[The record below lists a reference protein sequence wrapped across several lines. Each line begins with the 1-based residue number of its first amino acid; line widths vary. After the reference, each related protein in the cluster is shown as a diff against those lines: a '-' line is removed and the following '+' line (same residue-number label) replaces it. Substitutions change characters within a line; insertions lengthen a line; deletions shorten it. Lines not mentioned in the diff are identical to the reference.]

1 MGAAL
6 FFSFD
11 FVSLVIGVAVGVLAA
26 FAAWKLRFSKDR
38 EQTRDLNT
46 RLTSQS
52 YQLDRARQEL
62 ADTKAGVARMLADR
76 YENFTAGANG
86 ADEGLDSTD
95 SDPLR
100 LTMVAGIGPK
110 LAITLASYGVTDLIR
125 LASLSEQQMT
135 VIESSAPSLADR
147 MSREGW
153 KQQALRLLEL
163 PPVESL
169 PDSNETASIESYDWT
184 SFRERSHPPANG
196 SSGLRH

>member
-1 MGAAL
+1 MGAAQ
-6 FFSFD
+6 FSFD
-11 FVSLVIGVAVGVLAA
+11 LVSMVIGVAVGVLAA
-26 FAAWKLRFSKDR
+26 FAAWKLHFSTNR

-52 YQLDRARQEL
+52 HQLDRARQEL
-62 ADTKAGVARMLADR
+62 ADAKAVVARMLADR
-76 YENFTAGANG
+76 DENSIVDGQ
-86 ADEGLDSTD
+86 ADEGFDSTD

-147 MSREGW
+147 MTREGW
-153 KQQALRLLEL
+153 KQQAIRLLEL
-163 PPVESL
+163 PPLEAL
-169 PDSNETASIESYDWT
+169 PDSNEAASIESFDWMR
-184 SFRERSHPPANG
+184 SLRERSAPPANG